1 MEMSIVK
8 MATAQKAAEIENA
21 VSVAV
26 LKMAQQAGEAEAV
39 ALIDALPQA
48 PSASGVGEAVDVS
61 V

>member
-1 MEMSIVK
+1 MEMSIAN

-26 LKMAQQAGEAEAV
+26 LKMAQDAGEAEAV
-39 ALIDALPQA
+39 ALINAMPQA
-48 PSASGVGEAVDVS
+48 PSMSGVGESVDVS